1 MLVRCT
7 GTLGR
12 CGAATLQL
20 PSLVSLDEEINPG
33 STGGKK
39 KSFSMRLSEGK
50 QILESKRL
58 NEKEI

>member
-12 CGAATLQL
+12 CGAATLQR
-20 PSLVSLDEEINPG
+20 PSVVSLDEEINPRFYR
-33 STGGKK
+33 GKK
-39 KSFSMRLSEGK
+39 KSFSIRFSEGK